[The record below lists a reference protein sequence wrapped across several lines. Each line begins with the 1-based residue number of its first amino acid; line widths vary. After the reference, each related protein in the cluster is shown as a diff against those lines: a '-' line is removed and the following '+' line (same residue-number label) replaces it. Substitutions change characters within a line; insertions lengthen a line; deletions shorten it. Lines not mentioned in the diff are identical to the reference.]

1 MSANRFVAKPASLD
15 GQTWVLT
22 GSLEA
27 MTRNEAKAALVD
39 LGARVASSVSKNTTV
54 VVAGPG
60 AGSKRTRAEELGIEI
75 MDEPGFVQRLAR
87 LGKAAEDPD
96 VA

>member
-1 MSANRFVAKPASLD
+1 MLDEEPQTAPLD

-27 MTRNEAKAALVD
+27 MSRNDAKAALVD
-39 LGARVASSVSKNTTV
+39 LGAKVASSVSKNTSV

-60 AGSKRTRAEELGIEI
+60 AGSKRARAEQLGIEI
-75 MDEPGFVQRLAR
+75 MDEAAFLQRLAS
-87 LGKAAEDPD
+87 LGQATEPSHAP
-96 VA
+96 